1 MTIFRP
7 KWAGRIAGRIVELP
21 IVTVTPS
28 QSSPDQSPNTA
39 LSELEAVISHAST
52 GGMSVGESLAET
64 IPVHTLPVAAP
75 PPQPSTF
82 AGVWLLKHASPA
94 VQYRV
99 LMEVVKPKVIPDLAR
114 VPYGSQQGWDLLMR
128 QRIDGTWPGGMLK
141 VPDVTS
147 VAQAGTI
154 LAYRRLLE
162 LGWDP
167 ESPALAATKRLLFRL
182 LAEDNDPSFL
192 AELTPEVADED
203 LVTRGRLILREAAG
217 AALAQAG
224 YENDPRLRGMAKR
237 MIDRLGAY
245 LRSPLSQKPWIRIGN
260 QHVLPAD
267 VAPPSFDTLIMLS
280 YMGHFR
286 HEHYEV
292 LDRLFHYLSQP
303 WPRQQPVQQ
312 VGEHLIEQPQLVL
325 GDFLATRHSMDAD
338 MPSALT
344 WLEMAARMGFLKRH
358 EGWTKLF
365 DRLLDDRDR
374 KGIWHP
380 PRSVVIPDRVPGWAW
395 PTMPLDDNANPT
407 TAESID
413 VTFRLGLIS
422 VLSGRG
428 IELI

>member
-1 MTIFRP
+1 MT
-7 KWAGRIAGRIVELP
+7 A
-21 IVTVTPS
+21 
-28 QSSPDQSPNTA
+28 
-39 LSELEAVISHAST
+39 
-52 GGMSVGESLAET
+52 GESLAET
-64 IPVHTLPVAAP
+64 IPVFTPPVSAP
-75 PPQPSTF
+75 PPGPATF
-82 AGVWLLKHASPA
+82 AAGWLLKEASPA
-94 VQYRV
+94 VQYRTLV
-99 LMEVVKPKVIPDLAR
+99 HVVKPAGIPDLRR
-114 VPYGSQQGWDLLMR
+114 VPYASKQGWDLLFR

-147 VAQAGTI
+147 VVGAGTI
-154 LAYRRLLE
+154 LAYRRLIE

-167 ESPALAATKRLLFRL
+167 ECPALATTKRLLFRL

-192 AELTPEVADED
+192 AELMPETDDED
-203 LVTRGRLILREAAG
+203 LIARGRLILREAAG

-237 MIDRLGAY
+237 LIDRLGAY
-245 LRSPLSQKPWIRIGN
+245 LKSPQSLKPWIRIGN

-267 VAPPSFDTLIMLS
+267 AAPPSFDTLLMLS

-286 HEHYEV
+286 HEHHEV
-292 LDRLFHYLSQP
+292 IDRLFHYLSQP

-312 VGEHLIEQPQLVL
+312 VGAHLVDQPQLVL

-358 EGWTKLF
+358 DGWTKLF

-374 KGIWHP
+374 KGRWRP

-395 PTMPLDDNANPT
+395 PTMPLDDHPDPAM
-407 TAESID
+407 AESID

-422 VLSGRG
+422 LLSGRG